1 MTAHPRWLIRPG
13 RNLGYSERAGIVR
26 RVKAFTTPP
35 CQRLFQRAHIQHG
48 RPIFA
53 SSAKGNLFMTT
64 TLQEPAAR
72 VRAQEAAI
80 GISVSGIVDIGDG
93 SAFLRTSGYRCGPD
107 DVIISAGQLR
117 QYGLRKGDQIEGAA
131 RPDKRDGKF
140 SPLIRVDTINGMPP
154 DEARTRAH
162 FADLTP
168 LYPHERLRLE
178 DGNSSATARI
188 IDLVA
193 PIGKGQRGLIVSP
206 PKAGKP
212 MVLQTIAAAIANSH
226 PEVELMMGL
235 VGERPDQATDLRR
248 TVRGPGRP
256 WAGSPP
262 PPPTRRPPIT
272 WVRLNWPKS
281 APSAWWNWAAT
292 WWCCST
298 RSPGSAGPTTWRPRR
313 TAGRWPAGSRPR
325 R

>member
-168 LYPHERLRLE
+168 LYPHERLRRE
-178 DGNSSATARI
+178 DGDSSAATRI

-206 PKAGKP
+206 PKAGKT
-212 MVLQTIAAAIANSH
+212 MILQTIAAAMANSH
-226 PEVELMMGL
+226 PE
-235 VGERPDQATDLRR
+235 GERMMVRGGERVEPAARRGPAGGQRRGGR
-248 TVRGPGRP
+248 TVVGAGGGAAGRGHRPAPGGPRPGR
-256 WAGSPP
+256 
-262 PPPTRRPPIT
+262 
-272 WVRLNWPKS
+272 LL
-281 APSAWWNWAAT
+281 
-292 WWCCST
+292 
-298 RSPGSAGPTTWRPRR
+298 
-313 TAGRWPAGSRPR
+313 
-325 R
+325 